1 MDPITI
7 GLLVAAGAQIV
18 SGIMQHYQSEKARGA
33 TNRRLKEIEA
43 MFDAIV
49 PPEFDLKVFDDPK
62 LAADIPGPALNVEA
76 ITPEMYEQVGQY
88 IPAVADFVRE
98 ASPQLVEATD
108 AARQGREAQ
117 LAALERYKGIASGE
131 FDPELAQRLSEASQR
146 ANIDAQ
152 SRSASILQ
160 DAQRRGQLGSGMMMA
175 NQQRAASDAMQRSAL
190 ESQMAAAEAYRNQ
203 LAALDKSAML
213 GGNIRQSEMSEEARN
228 VDIINDFN
236 ERTSRNYQ
244 DYLQMRA
251 DTQNKAKIMEIERA
265 RRVADAN
272 VAAKNQSK
280 WENRQMYND
289 AQKTKY
295 DVARQQRGDKLD
307 LIDRQNR
314 LKQQMYENLMAKARG
329 KAGIAQTGIDYMRSD
344 AQDRNAATR
353 GIADTVSAGGM
364 YYGKY
369 AQPSP
374 ERQLGMESDLEMNN
388 QYDFDTYPGQK
399 YRYSPTDKWRTA

>member
-18 SGIMQHYQSEKARGA
+18 SGMMQNYQSEKARGA
-33 TNRRLKEIEA
+33 TKQRLKEIEA

-49 PPEFDLKVFDDPK
+49 PPELDIKVFDDPA
-62 LAADIPGPALNVEA
+62 LAKDIPGPALNVEA

-88 IPAVADFVRE
+88 VPALADFVRE
-98 ASPQLVEATD
+98 TNPQLVQATEAG
-108 AARQGREAQ
+108 REGREAQ
-117 LAALERYKGIASGE
+117 LQALQRYKDIASGE
-131 FDPELAQRLSEASQR
+131 FDPQLQQRLSEASQR

-203 LAALDKSAML
+203 LGALDRSAAL
-213 GGNIRQSEMSEEARN
+213 GGDIRQSEMSEEARN
-228 VDIINDFN
+228 VGIINDFN

-251 DTQNKAKIMEIERA
+251 DTTNKAKIMEIERA
-265 RRVADAN
+265 RQVADAN
-272 VAAKNQSK
+272 VASKNQAARQ
-280 WENRQMYND
+280 NRQMYNEG
-289 AQKTKY
+289 QQTQY
-295 DVARQQRGDKLD
+295 DVARNQRSDNLEM
-307 LIDRQNR
+307 IDRKNR
-314 LKQQMYENLMAKARG
+314 LKQQMYGNLMEKARN
-329 KAGIAQTGIDYMRSD
+329 KAGIAQEGIDYLRSD
-344 AQDRNAATR
+344 ANDANERTK
-353 GIADTVSAGGM
+353 GLADSISSGGM

-369 AQPSP
+369 GQKPQQQQPI
-374 ERQLGMESDLEMNN
+374 M
-388 QYDFDTYPGQK
+388 PGQGSSGGMVRPGEDDRMMG
-399 YRYSPTDKWRTA
+399 YMY